1 MPTPLVYMGE
11 LAVSSALLERR
22 VHLFNQ
28 REQETGVRR
37 SEQRLTR
44 SGPQGKSHKPACHTL
59 KVQCGTH
66 MLCFPHCGDICYG
79 THKLKPKLK

>member
-44 SGPQGKSHKPACHTL
+44 SGPQGNSHLNSASHAQDHRANPTSPR
-59 KVQCGTH
+59 VTH
-66 MLCFPHCGDICYG
+66 
-79 THKLKPKLK
+79 